1 MLEINANIRSYELTR
16 ADVISKKLFLI
27 INNCAETT
35 VLYVQPV
42 TEIVLQRRL
51 WGGKLF
57 GRSQQFFRGLW
68 VLWGRLRSPRGDSK
82 NTKFDKYWRN
92 Y

>member
-51 WGGKLF
+51 WGGKVIWKKSAIFSWTL
-57 GRSQQFFRGLW
+57 GALGKIEEPTKPTRGLEEH
-68 VLWGRLRSPRGDSK
+68 K
-82 NTKFDKYWRN
+82 I
-92 Y
+92 